1 MEPPCRRSQFSE
13 NVCLLFVC
21 CNRFPSFL
29 RAPSARVLYFLRDS
43 SSCLDDVSLVIF
55 EICDRGTQ
63 CSPDGLCKQWTSV
76 DLSATL
82 EDSLAGVLYDM
93 FLSKFKREKW

>member
-1 MEPPCRRSQFSE
+1 MRSQFSE

-21 CNRFPSFL
+21 CNRSLSFL
-29 RAPSARVLYFLRDS
+29 RAPSARILDFLRDS
-43 SSCLDDVSLVIF
+43 PSCLDDVSLITF